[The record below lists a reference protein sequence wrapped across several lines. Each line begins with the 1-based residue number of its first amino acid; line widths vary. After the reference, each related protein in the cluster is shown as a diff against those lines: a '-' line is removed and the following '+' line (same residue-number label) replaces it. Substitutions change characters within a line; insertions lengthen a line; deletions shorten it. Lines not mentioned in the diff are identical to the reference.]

1 MEWKLGSRRHFPT
14 TQELLCFDA
23 AARCGS
29 FTRAAEELALTQSAV
44 SKQISSLEVRL
55 AVRLFDRV
63 QKQVVLTD
71 TGRMLKNQVADI
83 LAQIDHSIYA
93 ITTHRDETVLRVGVL
108 PTLATRWM
116 LPRIPL
122 FLAKQPGIA
131 LDFTTRLTQF
141 DFRDEPFDC
150 AIQYG
155 EAVWPAAQTTVL
167 FREDMVPVASP
178 EYREQLGLRC
188 DDDLQRATLIQHR
201 LRPHLWKSWFS
212 RFGIHH
218 RAPTKGC
225 NFDQFSMVIEAAAVG
240 LGLALIPQFM
250 IEDELRSGRLVVV
263 ASHRLRTEHSYYVA
277 VPQSRLQDTL
287 TMGFVT
293 WLVNE
298 ARRVGSLTVGEGG
311 AGGTAPTPPP
321 RQSAAA
327 ACPAP
332 SPQPDASPPASH
344 RR

>member
-44 SKQISSLEVRL
+44 SKQISSLEARL
-55 AVRLFDRV
+55 SVRLFDRL

-93 ITTHRDETVLRVGVL
+93 ITTHCDETVLRVAVL

-178 EYREQLGLRC
+178 GYREQVGLRC
-188 DDDLQRATLIQHR
+188 DEDLQRATLIQHR
-201 LRPHLWKSWFS
+201 LRPHLWKNWFS

-240 LGLALIPQFM
+240 LGLGLIPQFM

-287 TMGFVT
+287 TMGFVG

-298 ARRVGSLTVGEGG
+298 AGRVEVPAAAPG
-311 AGGTAPTPPP
+311 ASAAPLPPP
-321 RQSAAA
+321 RRSAADA
-327 ACPAP
+327 GPDP
-332 SPQPDASPPASH
+332 SPQPGASPPADRSP
-344 RR
+344 